1 MKNATQNP
9 IGNHSTA
16 RRKKTKATAPTAK
29 GVRTMDASAQRQF
42 GNTERPTE
50 ICSRFTASDAFLKTC
65 FIPLLK
71 ENDITAKQSQRRI
84 AKTERDFYKSLSQLA
99 EHYDIQ
105 PMPTRHFGYPYNVRL
120 ALMDVQKQL
129 KGKTENWAGVR
140 LIDKNGKTN
149 FTVEERCN
157 TGATLFYIPVVPLYR
172 LLRQKTRRKA
182 GCLLLSV
189 CSYLYRNARIPY
201 YRIEDSYL
209 YWNYEILTDWM
220 EQDAE
225 MEDYFV
231 CKKELYRAELI
242 GDVMGQKISD
252 PRNLQFFEQ
261 RLKGFNPKDQFDK
274 ACFELAKKVFAL
286 YSQYPD
292 ESIFRNAH
300 HNNAIDPETRDEN
313 GYNDYNEENVVT
325 MDKYI
330 SFFAEGEGVVYDNLV
345 SMINNEFNEYAEAQE
360 PIIFKTFDGNSL
372 LNESLDFENN
382 LFKVLNEL
390 CRLLN

>member
-1 MKNATQNP
+1 MKNATKNP
-9 IGNHSTA
+9 IGHHPTT
-16 RRKKTKATAPTAK
+16 RRQKAKTTAPAVK
-29 GVRTMDASAQRQF
+29 RLRTMDASAQRQF

-50 ICSRFTASDAFLKTC
+50 IRPCFPITNAFMKTC
-65 FIPLLK
+65 FMPLLK
-71 ENDITAKQSQRRI
+71 ENEIAERKSQRRI

-99 EHYDIQ
+99 EHYEIQ
-105 PMPTRHFGYPYNVRL
+105 PMLTKHFGYPYNIRL
-120 ALMDVQKQL
+120 ALMDVQKKL
-129 KGKTENWAGVR
+129 KAKTENWAGVR
-140 LIDKNGKTN
+140 LIEKEGNTY

-157 TGATLFYIPVVPLYR
+157 TGATLFYIPVVPLYL
-172 LLRQKTRRKA
+172 LLRQKTHRKA

-189 CSYLYRNARIPY
+189 CSYLYRNAGIPY
-201 YRIEDSYL
+201 YRMEDSYL
-209 YWNYEILTDWM
+209 YWNYEMLTDWL

-225 MEDYFV
+225 MEDYFL
-231 CKKELYRAELI
+231 CKKELQRAELI
-242 GDVMGQKISD
+242 GDLMGQKISD

-274 ACFELAKKVFAL
+274 ACFALAKEVFTL

-300 HNNAIDPETRDEN
+300 HNNAIDPETMAED

-330 SFFAEGEGVVYDNLV
+330 SFFAESEGVVYDNLV

>member
-1 MKNATQNP
+1 MKNETQNH
-9 IGNHSTA
+9 IGHHSTA
-16 RRKKTKATAPTAK
+16 RRQKAKATAQTVK
-29 GVRTMDASAQRQF
+29 GIRTMDASAQRQF
-42 GNTERPTE
+42 GNRERPTE
-50 ICSRFTASDAFLKTC
+50 ISPRFTASDAFLKTC
-65 FIPLLK
+65 FLPLLK
-71 ENDITAKQSQRRI
+71 ETEIAKRQSERKI
-84 AKTERDFYKSLSQLA
+84 AKTERRFYKSLSQLA
-99 EHYDIQ
+99 EYYDIQ
-105 PMPTRHFGYPYNVRL
+105 PMPTRHFGYPYNIRL

-129 KGKTENWAGVR
+129 KAKAQNWNGIRLIEKVGKTY
-140 LIDKNGKTN
+140 

-172 LLRQKTRRKA
+172 LLRQKTRRKG

-189 CSYLYRNARIPY
+189 CSYLYRNAGIPY

-209 YWNYEILTDWM
+209 YWNYEMLNDWI

-231 CKKELYRAELI
+231 CKKELQRAELI
-242 GDVMGQKISD
+242 GELMGQKISD
-252 PRNLQFFEQ
+252 PRNLLFFEE
-261 RLKGFNPKDQFDK
+261 RLKSFSPKDQFDE
-274 ACFELAKKVFAL
+274 ACLVLAEKVFTL

-300 HNNAIDPETRDEN
+300 HNNAINPETMDEDS
-313 GYNDYNEENVVT
+313 YNDYIEENVVT

-330 SFFAEGEGVVYDNLV
+330 SFFAESEGALYDNLV
-345 SMINNEFNEYAEAQE
+345 SIINSEFNECSETQE

>member
-1 MKNATQNP
+1 MKNETQNH
-9 IGNHSTA
+9 IGHHSTA
-16 RRKKTKATAPTAK
+16 RRQKAKATAQTVK
-29 GVRTMDASAQRQF
+29 GIRTMDASAQRQF
-42 GNTERPTE
+42 GNSERPTA
-50 ICSRFTASDAFLKTC
+50 IGSGHPASDAFLKTC
-65 FIPLLK
+65 FLPLLK
-71 ENDITAKQSQRRI
+71 ETEIAKRQSERKI
-84 AKTERDFYKSLSQLA
+84 AKTERDFYMSLSQLA

-105 PMPTRHFGYPYNVRL
+105 PMPTKHFGYPYNIRL

-129 KGKTENWAGVR
+129 KAKTENWAGFR
-140 LIDKNGKTN
+140 LIEKNGKAY

-172 LLRQKTRRKA
+172 LLRQKTHRKA

-189 CSYLYRNARIPY
+189 CSYLYRNAGIPY
-201 YRIEDSYL
+201 YRMEDSYL
-209 YWNYEILTDWM
+209 YWNYEMLNDWI

-231 CKKELYRAELI
+231 CKKELQRAELI
-242 GDVMGQKISD
+242 GELMGQKISD
-252 PRNLQFFEQ
+252 PRNLLFFEE
-261 RLKGFNPKDQFDK
+261 RLKSFSPKDQFDK
-274 ACFELAKKVFAL
+274 ACLVLAEKVFTL
-286 YSQYPD
+286 YSQYPN
-292 ESIFRNAH
+292 ESIFRNAQY
-300 HNNAIDPETRDEN
+300 NNAINPETMDEDGN
-313 GYNDYNEENVVT
+313 NDYNEENVVT

-330 SFFAEGEGVVYDNLV
+330 SFFAESEGELYDNLV
-345 SMINNEFNEYAEAQE
+345 SIINSEFNECSETQE